1 MPPEPS
7 VDSVARRVAIVTG
20 GARGIG
26 AAIAAELRVQG
37 YRVFTFDLLPT
48 ADPGAEAEHVIVDVS
63 DAAAVDSA
71 VAGVAARHGRIDV
84 LVNNAGILDV
94 HAVDDTPEE
103 VWDRVIA
110 VNLKSVYLLSRA
122 VIPQL
127 RRAGGGV
134 IVNIASVH
142 ALATVPRAAAYAAS
156 KGAVLALTRQM
167 ALDYYDDNIRVNAVV
182 VGSVDTEM
190 SARHG
195 AALAR
200 DGVAVAE
207 SSGAIGRQAQP
218 AEIAAAVGFLVSDK
232 ASFITGAPLIADG
245 GMLARLV

>member
-1 MPPEPS
+1 VP
-7 VDSVARRVAIVTG
+7 VRVAVVTG

-26 AAIAAELRVQG
+26 AAVAAGLRADG
-37 YRVFTFDLLPT
+37 YAVATLDLLPAAAPDGHLHLV
-48 ADPGAEAEHVIVDVS
+48 ADVADGAAVT
-63 DAAAVDSA
+63 AAVDA
-71 VAGVAARHGRIDV
+71 VADRYGRVDA
-84 LVNNAGILDV
+84 LVNNAGIIDV
-94 HAVDDTPEE
+94 HAVHDTPED

-122 VIPQL
+122 VIPRL
-127 RRAGGGV
+127 PAGGS

-167 ALDYYDDNIRVNAVV
+167 ALDYYDQGIRVNAVV
-182 VGSVDTEM
+182 VGGVDTEM

-195 AALAR
+195 AGMAR
-200 DGVAVAE
+200 DGVRVAG
-207 SSGAIGRQAQP
+207 SPGAIGRAARP
-218 AEIAAAVGFLVSDK
+218 EEVAEAVRFLVSPR
-232 ASFITGAPLIADG
+232 ASFVTGSPFVVDG